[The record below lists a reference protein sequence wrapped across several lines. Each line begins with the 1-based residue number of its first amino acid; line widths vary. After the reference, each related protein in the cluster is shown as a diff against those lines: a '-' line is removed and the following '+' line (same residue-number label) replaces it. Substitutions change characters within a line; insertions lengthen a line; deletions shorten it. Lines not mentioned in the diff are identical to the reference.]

1 MAASSRAASVGRLV
15 ASGSF
20 VLYATFPILD
30 LTYISDSPH
39 VKGPS
44 PKKRSPCVA
53 TLGRYYRRATE
64 SIPEVAKPS
73 MRVCPQCAR
82 KNKPRAKFCD
92 HCGFEFV
99 GYAGSSAST
108 QRAAPPPAMDPL
120 PPAVDPLPPSDTAKG
135 VHRAQPGVPSA
146 RAGVPSAGAGVPQ
159 EVSDEKGIHRQTQK
173 LELTPNGPVLAAGM
187 VASGIPTARTSHN
200 QETIKVA
207 RVPAPARASTA
218 PSGAPVPDPDAPNA
232 PEPEATIQG
241 AFYLRKQEATRTADV
256 GEPVGW
262 LVESTGT
269 EKKPGAIWPV
279 VAGIT
284 LMGSSRAEVGTG
296 VVADRPDLAHLH
308 ALIFHR
314 DQQTWLVDLGSGAA
328 TLCNGVSLSPLQG
341 HPLSEGDEIRLGELI
356 LSFRRAE
363 PQPGPPT

>member
-1 MAASSRAASVGRLV
+1 
-15 ASGSF
+15 
-20 VLYATFPILD
+20 
-30 LTYISDSPH
+30 
-39 VKGPS
+39 
-44 PKKRSPCVA
+44 
-53 TLGRYYRRATE
+53 
-64 SIPEVAKPS
+64 
-73 MRVCPQCAR
+73 
-82 KNKPRAKFCD
+82 
-92 HCGFEFV
+92 
-99 GYAGSSAST
+99 
-108 QRAAPPPAMDPL
+108 MDPL

-135 VHRAQPGVPSA
+135 VHRARAGVPSA

-207 RVPAPARASTA
+207 RVPAPARASIA
-218 PSGAPVPDPDAPNA
+218 PSGAPDPNPDAPQA

-269 EKKPGAIWPV
+269 KKKPGAIWPV